1 MVELI
6 CFALKRRFKNRATY
20 LLNFLLFIGLGLAV
34 FSDQLI
40 DFFAPHLFDDQKVVL
55 VDFNEELANAF
66 LQSEIDGYTFSL
78 FEEGDSIDTLLQK
91 EDGIIILRA
100 SEEISA
106 ISLYPINQTV
116 ALSLQAVVNQTIQMM
131 NLSTLFET
139 SEQLQQFMEGY
150 TLKFEPRIQEIDL
163 SDEKSQL
170 IFMLIT
176 SIYFT
181 MLSSSTSVGNEVIYE
196 KATKQLELILTSV
209 QAKDH
214 FFSKMVVGWLA
225 ILCQG
230 GLLVFMVIFW
240 LFVRQQMDQGMG
252 LIALMKNLGFIQG
265 EVVNFAQLF
274 SFLRLETQTLSIL
287 CFVSLFLAIG
297 IFFTQMV
304 IVIFSSFI
312 ASMEEAG
319 NIQAPIYLI
328 FLAIYYFTL
337 SVNTPYQLSQGI
349 GFILSFFPFFSM
361 LFMPC
366 RLLSQQVAIFEIL
379 LSLAISLVAIYV
391 ILKKGCWL
399 YQQGVLDYTSKGF
412 IQIIKTAIKLGK
424 EKDENC

>member
-1 MVELI
+1 MVELV

-20 LLNFLLFIGLGLAV
+20 LLNFLLFVGLGLAV

-40 DFFAPHLFDDQKVVL
+40 DLFAPNLLADQKVVL

-66 LQSEIDGYTFSL
+66 LLSDIKGYEFAL
-78 FEEGDSIDTLLQK
+78 MEEGESIDSIFQK
-91 EDGIIILRA
+91 EEGIIVLQA
-100 SEEISA
+100 AEEISV
-106 ISLYPINQTV
+106 ISLYPLNQSV
-116 ALSLQAVVNQTIQMM
+116 ALSLQTVVNQTIQMM

-139 SEQLQQFMEGY
+139 ADELQQFMEGY
-150 TLKFEPRIQEIDL
+150 TLQFTPKHEEIDL
-163 SDEKSQL
+163 SDEKSHL
-170 IFMLIT
+170 IFMLVT

-214 FFSKMVVGWLA
+214 FFSKMFVGWLG

-230 GLLVFMVIFW
+230 GLLMCMVIFW
-240 LFVRQQMDQGMG
+240 LFIRQQVDQGMG
-252 LIALMKNLGFIQG
+252 LIALIKGLGFLQG
-265 EVVNFAQLF
+265 DVATFTELF

-287 CFVSLFLAIG
+287 CFVGLFLAIG

-366 RLLSQQVAIFEIL
+366 RLLSQQVAVFEIL
-379 LSLAISLVAIYV
+379 LSLTISIAAIY
-391 ILKKGCWL
+391 IIIKKGCWL

-412 IQIIKTAIKLGK
+412 IQIIRTAIKLGK

>member
-40 DFFAPHLFDDQKVVL
+40 DFFAPHLFDDQKVIL

-66 LQSEIDGYTFSL
+66 LQSEIDGYVFTL

-91 EDGIIILRA
+91 EDGIIILKA
-100 SEEISA
+100 NEEISA

-230 GLLVFMVIFW
+230 GLLVFMGIFW

-287 CFVSLFLAIG
+287 CFISLFLAIG

-349 GFILSFFPFFSM
+349 GFILSFFPFFRCC
-361 LFMPC
+361 LC
-366 RLLSQQVAIFEIL
+366 RAV
-379 LSLAISLVAIYV
+379 Y
-391 ILKKGCWL
+391 
-399 YQQGVLDYTSKGF
+399 
-412 IQIIKTAIKLGK
+412 
-424 EKDENC
+424 